1 MDRTNLGNRRT
12 LGKFTYLL
20 GSLLS
25 LLIVAAFIGS
35 DRASVTVFCLLVAA
49 VLLTAV
55 VCACRRHRTLGAGLA
70 LVVPI
75 LVLNVT
81 GYVTGYVTGNLTV
94 FVIHN
99 VMVIAF
105 FAFVSYHLLCAVLDE
120 REVTIDTIVGAVC
133 LYLLAGL
140 FWTYLYSTIILL
152 SPAAFQLTTTVDPM
166 STSPFGRAGFQQLV
180 YLSFV
185 TMTTLGY
192 GDITPVSA
200 PARTAGYLQAIFG
213 QFFLA
218 VLVARLVALYIAKVT
233 AQRQDNA

>member
-1 MDRTNLGNRRT
+1 MDRTDSANQRT

-20 GSLLS
+20 GSLLT
-25 LLIVAAFIGS
+25 LLIVTAFIGN
-35 DRASVTVFCLLVAA
+35 DRVSVTVFCLLVAT

-55 VCACRRHRTLGAGLA
+55 VSACRRHRTLRIGLA
-70 LVVPI
+70 LAVPVVI
-75 LVLNVT
+75 LNVA
-81 GYVTGYVTGNLTV
+81 GYASGSTAV

-99 VMVIAF
+99 IMVVGF
-105 FAFVSYHLLCAVLDE
+105 LAFVSYHLLCAVLDD
-120 REVTIDTIVGAVC
+120 REVTLDTIVGAIC

-140 FWTYLYSTIILL
+140 LWTYLYATIILT
-152 SPAAFQLTTTVDPM
+152 SPSAFQLAITVDPPIA
-166 STSPFGRAGFQQLV
+166 SPFGKGGFQQLV

-200 PARTAGYLQAIFG
+200 PAQTASYLQAVFG

-218 VLVARLVALYIAKVT
+218 VLVARLVTLYIAEVT
-233 AQRQDNA
+233 ARRQDDA

>member
-1 MDRTNLGNRRT
+1 MDRNTVGKRRT
-12 LGKFTYLL
+12 FGKFTFLL
-20 GSLLS
+20 GSLLT

-35 DRASVTVFCLLVAA
+35 DRVSVTLFCLLVAA

-55 VCACRRHRTLGAGLA
+55 VSACSRHRTLGVGLA

-81 GYVTGYVTGNLTV
+81 GYVTGNLTV
-94 FVIHN
+94 FVVHN

-105 FAFVSYHLLCAVLDE
+105 FAFVSYHLLCAVLDD
-120 REVTIDTIVGAVC
+120 REVTMDTIVGAVC
-133 LYLLAGL
+133 LYMLAGL

-152 SPAAFQLTTTVDPM
+152 SPASFQLTTTVDPM
-166 STSPFGRAGFQQLV
+166 TTSPFGRAGFQQLV

-200 PARTAGYLQAIFG
+200 PAQTAGYLQAIFG
-213 QFFLA
+213 QFFVA

-233 AQRQDNA
+233 ARRQVND